1 MTQVDRRSR
10 RDTSGEE
17 RLNEEFHTLLREAA
31 DKREGR
37 ARVQSREDAV
47 AAADE
52 SRALFA
58 LARSQTKPRPGHA
71 PARLTAGGAT
81 PPARDA
87 RPRS

>member
-1 MTQVDRRSR
+1 MTDATDKRSSR
-10 RDTSGEE
+10 NTSGEDIV
-17 RLNEEFHTLLREAA
+17 NEQFHTLLREAA

-47 AAADE
+47 AAAEE

-71 PARLTAGGAT
+71 PAG
-81 PPARDA
+81 
-87 RPRS
+87 